1 MTTDERAELLR
12 DAESLAYAHIRF
24 SGLYRELTEDGWE
37 RLAREH
43 GEKVIELLESLVNE
57 RFTQIESEKQ
67 IRRADAS
74 SYFAPM
80 GRYWRIG
87 GDY

>member
-1 MTTDERAELLR
+1 MTSDERAELLR
-12 DAESLAYAHIRF
+12 DAESLAYTHIRF
-24 SGLYRELTEDGWE
+24 SGLYRELTESEWE
-37 RLAREH
+37 KLAREH
-43 GEKVIELLESLVNE
+43 AGKIIELLESLVNE

-74 SYFAPM
+74 SYFAPI